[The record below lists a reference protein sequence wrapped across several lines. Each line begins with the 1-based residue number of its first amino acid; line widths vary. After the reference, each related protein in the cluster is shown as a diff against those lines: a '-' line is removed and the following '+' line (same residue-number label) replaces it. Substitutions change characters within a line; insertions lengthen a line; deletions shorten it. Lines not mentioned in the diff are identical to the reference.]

1 MIRLTDLRGLNITPG
16 SVASFV
22 PRVSLGSTDI
32 HEVVDEL
39 LHAVR
44 QGGLSALVEQAAT
57 FDGVDNLDPRTAGR
71 ELSQAASGLDKT
83 LKAAI
88 QESIRRVR
96 LASEDSLPAGATTQ
110 FHTGGSV
117 TMRHVPVERAG
128 VYVPGGK
135 AVYPSSVI
143 MNVVAAQAAG
153 VREIVL
159 VSPPQA
165 DHGGRIHPTILA
177 TAELLGVSEVFALG
191 GAGAIA
197 ALAWG
202 VPELDL
208 APVSVITGPGNQ
220 YVAAAKRAVRG
231 VVGIDSEA
239 GPSEIAIIADS
250 TAHPEFVAA
259 DLVSQAEHDELAS
272 VVLLTDS
279 WELAERVTLSLERRA
294 AEAENSDRVHR
305 ALEGEQSALIVCD
318 SLEHSVWLS
327 NAMAPEHLQVM
338 VAEPEKLLPRLTN
351 AGAIFVGNYTPVS
364 AGDYAAGSNHVL
376 PTHGTAAFSSGL
388 SPMTFLKTQQIVD
401 YDQEALSHIAPHVEN
416 FARAENLPAHAEA
429 IAVRFRSENDG
440 EVG

>member
-22 PRVSLGSTDI
+22 PRVSLASTDV

-401 YDQEALSHIAPHVEN
+401 YDQEALAHIAPHVEN

>member
-22 PRVSLGSTDI
+22 PRVSLGSSDV
-32 HEVVDEL
+32 HEVVEEL

-44 QGGLSALVEQAAT
+44 QGGLSALVEQAAK
-57 FDGVDNLDPRTAGR
+57 FDGVDNLDPRIGSR
-71 ELSQAASGLDKT
+71 ELSQAASQLDKT

-153 VREIVL
+153 VEEIVL

-165 DHGGRIHPTILA
+165 EHGGRIHPTILA

-208 APVSVITGPGNQ
+208 SPVSVITGPGNQ

-231 VVGIDSEA
+231 VVSIDSEA

-272 VVLLTDS
+272 VVLITDS

-294 AEAENSDRVHR
+294 TEAENSDRVLR
-305 ALEGEQSALIVCD
+305 ALEGEQSALMVCD
-318 SLEHSVWLS
+318 SLEHAVWLS

-338 VAEPEKLLPRLTN
+338 VEEPEKLLPRLTN

-401 YDQEALSHIAPHVEN
+401 YDKEALSHIATHVEN

-429 IAVRFRSENDG
+429 IAVRFRSENSG

>member
-1 MIRLTDLRGLNITPG
+1 MIRLSDLRGLNLTPA

-22 PRVSLGSTDI
+22 PRVSRGNSDVHSL
-32 HEVVDEL
+32 VDEL
-39 LHAVR
+39 MQSVR
-44 QGGLSALVEQAAT
+44 QNGLSALMDQAAT
-57 FDGVDNLDPRTAGR
+57 FDGVSNLEPRTTTR
-71 ELSQAASGLDKT
+71 ELAAAASALDKS

-96 LASEDSLPAGATTQ
+96 AASEDALPSASTTN

-117 TMRHVPVERAG
+117 SMRHVPVGRAG

-153 VREIVL
+153 VKEIVL
-159 VSPPQA
+159 VSPPQSEF
-165 DHGGRIHPTILA
+165 DGRIHPTILA
-177 TAELLGVSEVFALG
+177 TAELLGVTEVYALG

-208 APVSVITGPGNQ
+208 EPVAVITGPGNQ
-220 YVAAAKRAVRG
+220 YVAAAKRAVQG

-239 GPSEIAIIADS
+239 GPSEIGIIADQ

-272 VVLLTDS
+272 AVLVTDS
-279 WELAERVTLSLERRA
+279 WELAERVALSLERRVV
-294 AEAENSDRVHR
+294 EADHSDRVRR
-305 ALEGEQSALIVCD
+305 ALDGEQSALIVCD
-318 SLEHSVWLS
+318 SLEQAVWLS

-338 VAEPEKLLPRLTN
+338 VAEPEKLLPLLTN

-376 PTHGTAAFSSGL
+376 PTHGTATFSSGL
-388 SPMTFLKTQQIVD
+388 SPLTFLRTQQIVD
-401 YDQEALSHIAPHVEN
+401 YDQEALSHIAPHVET

-429 IAVRFRSENDG
+429 IAVRFRPENDG
-440 EVG
+440 A

>member
-22 PRVSLGSTDI
+22 PRVSLGSSDV
-32 HEVVDEL
+32 HEVVEEL

-44 QGGLSALVEQAAT
+44 QGGLSALVEQAAK
-57 FDGVDNLDPRTAGR
+57 FDGVDNLDPRTAST
-71 ELSQAASGLDKT
+71 ELSQAASQLDKT

-96 LASEDSLPAGATTQ
+96 LASEDSLPAEATTQ

-153 VREIVL
+153 VEEIVL

-272 VVLLTDS
+272 VVLITDS
-279 WELAERVTLSLERRA
+279 WELAERVALSLERRA

-338 VAEPEKLLPRLTN
+338 VAKPDKLLPHLTN

-401 YDQEALSHIAPHVEN
+401 YDQEALSHIATHVEN

>member
-1 MIRLTDLRGLNITPG
+1 MIRLTDLRGLNITPT
-16 SVASFV
+16 SAASFV
-22 PRVSLGSTDI
+22 PRVPAGDSDLP
-32 HEVVDEL
+32 HVVEEL
-39 LHAVR
+39 MLSVR
-44 QGGLSALVEQAAT
+44 HNGLSALVDQAAT
-57 FDGVDNLDPRTAGR
+57 FDGVDNLEPLTTSA
-71 ELSQAASGLDKT
+71 ELSRAAAQLERS
-83 LKAAI
+83 LKEAI

-96 LASEDSLPAGATTQ
+96 AASEDSLPVSATTE
-110 FHTGGSV
+110 FHTGGTV
-117 TMRHVPVERAG
+117 TMRHVPVHRAG

-153 VREIVL
+153 VKEIVL

-165 DHGGRIHPTILA
+165 EFEGRIHPTILA
-177 TAELLGVSEVFALG
+177 TAELLGVTEVYALG

-208 APVSVITGPGNQ
+208 NPVAVITGPGNQ

-239 GPSEIAIIADS
+239 GPSEIAIIADA

-272 VVLLTDS
+272 VVLVTDS
-279 WELAERVTLSLERRA
+279 WELAQRVTLSLERRA
-294 AEAENSDRVHR
+294 AEAENTERVSS
-305 ALEGEQSALIVCD
+305 ALGGEQSALLVCD
-318 SLEHSVWLS
+318 SLEHAVWLS

-338 VAEPEKLLPRLTN
+338 VSEPEKLLPLLTN

-388 SPMTFLKTQQIVD
+388 SPLTFPRSQQIVD
-401 YDQEALSHIAPHVEN
+401 YDKQALSHIAAHVEN
-416 FARAENLPAHAEA
+416 FARAEHLPAHAEA
-429 IAVRFRSENDG
+429 IAVRFRLEDDG
-440 EVG
+440 A

>member
-22 PRVSLGSTDI
+22 PRVSLGSTDV

>member
-1 MIRLTDLRGLNITPG
+1 MIRLSDLRGLNLTPA

-22 PRVSLGSTDI
+22 PRVSRGNSDV
-32 HEVVDEL
+32 HSVVDEL
-39 LHAVR
+39 MQSVR
-44 QGGLSALVEQAAT
+44 QNGLSALIDQAAT
-57 FDGVDNLDPRTAGR
+57 FDGVSNLEPRTTPR
-71 ELSQAASGLDKT
+71 ELAAAASALDKS

-96 LASEDSLPAGATTQ
+96 AAAEDALPSPSTTN

-117 TMRHVPVERAG
+117 SMRHVPVGRAG

-153 VREIVL
+153 VKEIVL
-159 VSPPQA
+159 VSPPQSEF
-165 DHGGRIHPTILA
+165 DGRIHPTILA
-177 TAELLGVSEVFALG
+177 TAELLGVTEVYALG

-208 APVSVITGPGNQ
+208 EPVAVITGPGNQ
-220 YVAAAKRAVRG
+220 YVAAAKRAVQG

-239 GPSEIAIIADS
+239 GPSEIGIIADQ

-272 VVLLTDS
+272 AVLVTDS
-279 WELAERVTLSLERRA
+279 WELAERVALSLERRVV
-294 AEAENSDRVHR
+294 EADHSDRVQH
-305 ALEGEQSALIVCD
+305 ALDGDQSALIVCD
-318 SLEHSVWLS
+318 SLEQAVWLS

-338 VAEPEKLLPRLTN
+338 VAEPEKLLPLLTN

-376 PTHGTAAFSSGL
+376 PTHGSATFSSGL
-388 SPMTFLKTQQIVD
+388 SPLTFLRTQQIVD
-401 YDQEALSHIAPHVEN
+401 YDQEALSHIAPHVET

-429 IAVRFRSENDG
+429 IAIRFRPENDG
-440 EVG
+440 A

>member
-22 PRVSLGSTDI
+22 PRVSLASTDV

-143 MNVVAAQAAG
+143 MNVVAAQAAR

-159 VSPPQA
+159 VSPPQK

-239 GPSEIAIIADS
+239 GPSEIAIIADA

-401 YDQEALSHIAPHVEN
+401 YDQEALAHIAPHVEN